1 MTQVLRHL
9 PSIKDPSF
17 LGQIGDDAAVYRISK
32 ELAVVQ
38 TVDFIT
44 PVVNDP
50 FAFGQVAAANALS
63 DIYAMG
69 AEPAFALNLI
79 GFPVRSLSLEYM
91 EQILAGG
98 AAKAA
103 EAGAA
108 IAGGHSID
116 DYAPKYGLA
125 VTGFVH
131 PARLVTK
138 SGGSPGDVLFLTKP
152 LGSGSITTALDQGI
166 CDPGLEERIIQI
178 MAALNRGASEAM
190 VRVGATACTD
200 VTGFGLLG
208 HLHELAR
215 NSGVAAQVKASQVPF
230 VTEVLKLIGRGAVSH
245 GTRNNLKYLSEQ
257 VTWAPEI
264 SEAQRLLLCDA
275 QTSGGLLIA
284 VPSEKRQE
292 MAEALKSSNCHAYE
306 EIGRLVDGA
315 PGTLRVEA

>member
-1 MTQVLRHL
+1 M

-17 LGQIGDDAAVYRISK
+17 LGQIGDDAAVYRISD
-32 ELAVVQ
+32 ELALVQ

-50 FAFGQVAAANALS
+50 FTFGQVAAANALS

-69 AEPAFALNLI
+69 AQPVFALNLI

-98 AAKAA
+98 SAKAA
-103 EAGAA
+103 EAGAV

-131 PARLVTK
+131 PARLVRK
-138 SGGSPGDVLFLTKP
+138 SGGSPGDVLILTKP
-152 LGSGSITTALDQGI
+152 LGSGTITTALDQGI
-166 CDPGLEERIIQI
+166 CDSDLEAQISQI

-190 VRVGATACTD
+190 VRIGAAACTD

-215 NSGVAAQVKASQVPF
+215 ASGVAARVKASQVPF
-230 VTEVLKLIGRGAVSH
+230 LDEALKLIGRGAVSQ
-245 GTRNNLKYLSEQ
+245 GTRNNLAYLSEH
-257 VTWAPEI
+257 VKWAPEI

-284 VPSEKRQE
+284 VPSEKGEELAQ
-292 MAEALKSSNCHAYE
+292 ALKASNCLAYE
-306 EIGRLVDGA
+306 EIGCLVDGD
-315 PGTLRVEA
+315 PGTLVVEA